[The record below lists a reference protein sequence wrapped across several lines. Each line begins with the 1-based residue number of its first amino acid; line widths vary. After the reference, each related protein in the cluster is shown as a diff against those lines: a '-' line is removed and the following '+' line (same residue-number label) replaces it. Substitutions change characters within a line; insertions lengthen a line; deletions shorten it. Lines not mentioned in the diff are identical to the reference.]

1 MQSDKHSTAPIDG
14 PNAADSDGSFD
25 EMPDFAEGMSFK
37 FSIRK
42 EASSQ
47 LSESVERNGDVHRQ
61 AALNNAANDSGSIAA
76 ITALKAIK
84 RVYAKKTAAEAAA
97 VETGGNEEVLAGAA
111 KVSADEGGSI
121 LVIDEDGT
129 FSRVIPGRSWLW
141 GHYPDLANFLRAKKH
156 IFFRDP
162 DDQCATDLTIR
173 LISFAGSKGYHF
185 ECLRDYEK
193 LNDDLPTAVENM
205 RGFKILLDRVSTYC
219 LWLKVNESSDD
230 DHASNSF

>member
-61 AALNNAANDSGSIAA
+61 AALNNAANESGSIAA

-129 FSRVIPGRSWLW
+129 FSRIIPGRSWLW

-205 RGFKILLDRVSTYC
+205 RGFKILLDRVKAAWQRRQFEPPVPKPPPYC
-219 LWLKVNESSDD
+219 NK
-230 DHASNSF
+230 